1 MPNALPSFMKWL
13 PVSTTA
19 TINRC
24 EFMCRAPMDG
34 FITGRHRSA
43 KKGASVEFADYRQYL
58 PGDEIKM
65 IDWKV
70 YGRKD
75 RYYVKQSMAETNVRV
90 MPWPRRT
97 SA

>member
-43 KKGASVEFADYRQYL
+43 KKGASGPIEVKVESKGLEPATVRL
-58 PGDEIKM
+58 PT
-65 IDWKV
+65 
-70 YGRKD
+70 R
-75 RYYVKQSMAETNVRV
+75 
-90 MPWPRRT
+90 
-97 SA
+97 